1 MKRATRESYG
11 ATLVEL
17 GKEREDIVVL
27 EAGADI
33 ATIPYN
39 LYNKMF
45 NHPLTISGIEK
56 FVEDYEAA
64 FGK

>member
-1 MKRATRESYG
+1 MFKIHNIQTEIISASIRHPMHVHES
-11 ATLVEL
+11 AL
-17 GKEREDIVVL
+17 
-27 EAGADI
+27 AGADI